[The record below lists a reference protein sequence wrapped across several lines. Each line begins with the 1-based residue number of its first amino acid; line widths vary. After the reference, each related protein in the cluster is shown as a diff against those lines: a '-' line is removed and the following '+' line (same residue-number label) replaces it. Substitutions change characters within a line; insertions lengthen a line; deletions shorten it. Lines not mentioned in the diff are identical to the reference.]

1 MRYMLDMSIS
11 KEKPP
16 ESSGTESPD
25 DVVMD
30 SSFENEIFRFA
41 EEKVGIIPKKLK
53 NVMSICGFTSST
65 TISSISTEDIE
76 NMEQYMRELDPTVAP
91 PTKDL
96 YGIYQK
102 CPQKFKFGPGERAL
116 ILKIKNSV
124 SAAPRLSRAVESVS
138 KVPSPPRTDVLAW
151 KLKLENKIV
160 QYMSHQ
166 DKVPSTAVVP
176 GYKTE
181 KTAIKKNGTGFSA
194 CVECPINENLTNFE
208 FFHQD
213 FIFASEWKMLTAHLE
228 KIFHEWKLLF
238 VSLVE
243 NWPKIICRFVT
254 GISVGMLVM
263 FADV

>member
-1 MRYMLDMSIS
+1 MSIS

-96 YGIYQK
+96 YATPNSIQISFVIIGLVKGKITQITIEYEDPISLSVRLKYSFHQRFGLIDYTSKWFSYFASNHLDFDDDDSDKDDRRNLEREIYLPSGVTCDPVVGFVNPYRSVSSTK
-102 CPQKFKFGPGERAL
+102 LSRSFFKF
-116 ILKIKNSV
+116 
-124 SAAPRLSRAVESVS
+124 
-138 KVPSPPRTDVLAW
+138 W
-151 KLKLENKIV
+151 
-160 QYMSHQ
+160 
-166 DKVPSTAVVP
+166 
-176 GYKTE
+176 
-181 KTAIKKNGTGFSA
+181 KKNDFLGPLWGFVHKFRN
-194 CVECPINENLTNFE
+194 CF
-208 FFHQD
+208 
-213 FIFASEWKMLTAHLE
+213 
-228 KIFHEWKLLF
+228 
-238 VSLVE
+238 
-243 NWPKIICRFVT
+243 R
-254 GISVGMLVM
+254 
-263 FADV
+263 

>member
-1 MRYMLDMSIS
+1 MSIS

-124 SAAPRLSRAVESVS
+124 SAAPRPSRAVESVS

-194 CVECPINENLTNFE
+194 CVECPIKYCKKKIKLNTLKENRKNLRWVISNYSKHVLSHSSSRCTTSGE
-208 FFHQD
+208 EIPCSAEPTQ
-213 FIFASEWKMLTAHLE
+213 S
-228 KIFHEWKLLF
+228 
-238 VSLVE
+238 
-243 NWPKIICRFVT
+243 FVT
-254 GISVGMLVM
+254 DY
-263 FADV
+263 FRKK